1 MLTLSTEIDS
11 KLDELLISTRV
22 TQKFLNKSKKPIE
35 LKIYI
40 YKLNGIIFSSFSAK
54 IGDSITVESK
64 VIKKEKAEEKYN
76 DIITS
81 GNSAIFVCD
90 DPYNKDRF
98 IINIGNLH
106 PKQELIFVSK
116 FIQYVNSSDKYE
128 FELFRN
134 LPIFVGINDIF
145 INNSI
150 KGKAEIIAKNI
161 IKKVEKKILSDKIK
175 ILEEKFL
182 KENYNKYLIAY
193 EYDKDISSNLY
204 FYLLNHFSL
213 NKVFLE
219 YIPSSKILFD
229 IIKESPIKIFVQKSS
244 LADETNYIIQYR
256 NYDPEIDKNVIRE
269 ELEINPSLF
278 IFLLDQSGSMLGKSI
293 EIACQALLL
302 FLQSLPFGSYY
313 QIIGFGSIFKK
324 YDITPKEYTKSN
336 ILESQKLISQ
346 LSANLGG
353 TDIYALLKDIYESK
367 DYDNIKLPKNIF
379 LLTDGEIK
387 DKKETLDLIEKNS
400 NEFFIYSIGIG
411 ERFDEDLIKN
421 AGVIGK
427 GNYNFC
433 KDINGLKEV
442 IAKEVNNASME
453 YYTDFII
460 KSENLSEKDNN
471 INVLRKNKIYNFE
484 YIIKGKNIIDQINIE
499 LSYKNK
505 KSNEIIKENYQITPI
520 ELPEGEE
527 LSK

>member
-1 MLTLSTEIDS
+1 M
-11 KLDELLISTRV
+11 
-22 TQKFLNKSKKPIE
+22 
-35 LKIYI
+35 
-40 YKLNGIIFSSFSAK
+40 
-54 IGDSITVESK
+54 
-64 VIKKEKAEEKYN
+64 
-76 DIITS
+76 
-81 GNSAIFVCD
+81 
-90 DPYNKDRF
+90 
-98 IINIGNLH
+98 
-106 PKQELIFVSK
+106 
-116 FIQYVNSSDKYE
+116 
-128 FELFRN
+128 
-134 LPIFVGINDIF
+134 
-145 INNSI
+145 
-150 KGKAEIIAKNI
+150 
-161 IKKVEKKILSDKIK
+161 
-175 ILEEKFL
+175 
-182 KENYNKYLIAY
+182 
-193 EYDKDISSNLY
+193 
-204 FYLLNHFSL
+204 
-213 NKVFLE
+213 
-219 YIPSSKILFD
+219 
-229 IIKESPIKIFVQKSS
+229 
-244 LADETNYIIQYR
+244 
-256 NYDPEIDKNVIRE
+256 
-269 ELEINPSLF
+269 
-278 IFLLDQSGSMLGKSI
+278 
-293 EIACQALLL
+293 
-302 FLQSLPFGSYY
+302 
-313 QIIGFGSIFKK
+313 
-324 YDITPKEYTKSN
+324 
-336 ILESQKLISQ
+336 
-346 LSANLGG
+346 
-353 TDIYALLKDIYESK
+353 KDIYESK